1 MKCSKGKKVDSRIRT
16 SSRSILLLNAMSLV
30 TNDVSMKERGIGT
43 NCIWSIDSI
52 LHPVRFMIYFSD
64 F

>member
-16 SSRSILLLNAMSLV
+16 CSRTILLLTAMSLV

-52 LHPVRFMIYFSD
+52 LHPV
-64 F
+64 

>member
-1 MKCSKGKKVDSRIRT
+1 MEKTFKEKVDSRIRT
-16 SSRSILLLNAMSLV
+16 CSRTILLLTAMSLV

-52 LHPVRFMIYFSD
+52 LHPVRFMIYFQ
-64 F
+64 